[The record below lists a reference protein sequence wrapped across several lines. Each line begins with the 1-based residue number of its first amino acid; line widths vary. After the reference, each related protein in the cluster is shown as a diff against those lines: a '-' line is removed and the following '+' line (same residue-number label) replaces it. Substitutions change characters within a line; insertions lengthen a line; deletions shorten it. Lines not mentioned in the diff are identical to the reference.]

1 MNNKSKSSWQVS
13 MLTGTCI
20 LKTPQAAGLK
30 EGDLFLSAGAE
41 RLWAYNRKFGFPAWL
56 CVTLEKSTL
65 LPPFIPPFFVLMEE
79 SAKEASK
86 LCTEALCQQECLISP
101 LARTVSVQASD
112 LQGRD
117 RGQGDIARGM
127 GRAKEPTE
135 EV

>member
-1 MNNKSKSSWQVS
+1 MGLQQEIWVSS
-13 MLTGTCI
+13 LALC
-20 LKTPQAAGLK
+20 
-30 EGDLFLSAGAE
+30 DLG
-41 RLWAYNRKFGFPAWL
+41 
-56 CVTLEKSTL
+56 EKS
-65 LPPFIPPFFVLMEE
+65 IPPFFILMEE

-117 RGQGDIARGM
+117 RNQGDIARGM
-127 GRAKEPTE
+127 GLAKEPIE

>member
-20 LKTPQAAGLK
+20 LKTPQAAGVK

-56 CVTLEKSTL
+56 CVTLEKS
-65 LPPFIPPFFVLMEE
+65 IPPFFILMEE

-117 RGQGDIARGM
+117 RGQGGIARGM
-127 GRAKEPTE
+127 GRAKEHTE

>member
-20 LKTPQAAGLK
+20 LKTPQEAGVK
-30 EGDLFLSAGAE
+30 EGHLFLSAGAE

-56 CVTLEKSTL
+56 CVTLEK
-65 LPPFIPPFFVLMEE
+65 PIPPFFVLMEE

-86 LCTEALCQQECLISP
+86 LCTEALCQQECLVSP

-117 RGQGDIARGM
+117 RSQGDIARGM
-127 GRAKEPTE
+127 GLAKEPIE